1 MPQRAS
7 LSSTV
12 LVAGMKEA
20 AAVQME
26 DRPKMD
32 KDEKKKMKALEKA
45 EKEARK
51 LMRREAEARAA
62 LYLLHWTSHG
72 SAQVKLPEG
81 SASKVQTESYLMH
94 LQDDLKKMEKVSKV
108 SAGINRS
115 TEPCLKWSAK
125 LSACTFSPYLSELIS
140 GFNLACDQ
148 GS

>member
-1 MPQRAS
+1 
-7 LSSTV
+7 
-12 LVAGMKEA
+12 MKGA

-51 LMRREAEARAA
+51 NMRREAEARAA

-72 SAQVKLPEG
+72 SAQVKQPDDD
-81 SASKVQTESYLMH
+81 ASNVQIESYLMH

-108 SAGINRS
+108 GRQSI
-115 TEPCLKWSAK
+115 
-125 LSACTFSPYLSELIS
+125 
-140 GFNLACDQ
+140 D
-148 GS
+148 